1 MTEEITKKKIDPSKV
16 RKDMAYEQINKDE
29 LSFTHLFHELRG
41 YNFDFFKKDLFAG
54 IQVSLLT
61 IPQAMAYALVA
72 GLPLSAGLLAA
83 IFSTLI
89 GALSGS
95 SRFLIVGP
103 VNAIAILMQAGTSE
117 ILFAFYRDVT
127 GAAREMIILQIM
139 TQIALLAGIFQVLA
153 AIFKLGRLTQFVS
166 HSVVVGYLAGGAVAI
181 VVNQLFTFF
190 GIPVE
195 TGMHSLYERSVY
207 FFTHIGQF
215 QTQTLV
221 FGICSFCFLVILK
234 KWKRRLPAATIT
246 LGLSI
251 AVYAALHFTS
261 FHEWV
266 QNVEI
271 VGLSEEKFVLLPVFA
286 IPSINPAIVN
296 QLLSVAF
303 AVALLSIIETT
314 CTAKSIAA
322 TSGFPISINQEI
334 LAVGLSNLASSVTG
348 AMPVSIS
355 NARSS
360 LNLSSGARTKVSAIV
375 NVLSVS
381 LIIHFLGFLVNLIPL
396 ASLAAL
402 LFVTAAA
409 LVNYNQLLLC
419 LKSTSSDAFVLIAT
433 FLACMFFSLD
443 TAFYIGVMISITL
456 YLKKAALPQLI
467 EYAIDEAGEL
477 KSLDLAE
484 TYLQKPIRIIKV
496 EGELFFGSAD
506 VFYATLKSIA
516 EDDQTTKVIVLQL
529 KNARDFDGT
538 SCLAL
543 LQLHE
548 YLEKGK
554 RYLIA
559 CGMSGEVWEVMSN
572 SGIIQRLKKENL
584 FLFEEQQPHLYMQK
598 ALIRAKEL
606 LEMNTIPENFTKE
619 LSFQEIL
626 DHNPIYALQ
635 TSTLVSK

>member
-1 MTEEITKKKIDPSKV
+1 MVYEE
-16 RKDMAYEQINKDE
+16 INKDE
-29 LSFTHLFHELRG
+29 LSFTHLFNELRG
-41 YNFDFFKKDLFAG
+41 YNFEYFKKDLFAG
-54 IQVSLLT
+54 VQVSLLT

-72 GLPLSAGLLAA
+72 GLPLSAGLFAA
-83 IFSTLI
+83 IFSTLV
-89 GALSGS
+89 GALAGS

-117 ILFAFYRDVT
+117 ILYAFYRDVS
-127 GAAREMIILQIM
+127 GPAREIAALQIM
-139 TQIALLAGIFQVLA
+139 TQIALLAGVFQVIA

-190 GIPVE
+190 GIPVDA
-195 TGMHSLYERSVY
+195 GLHSLFERAVY
-207 FFTHIGQF
+207 FVTNIGKF
-215 QTQTLV
+215 QLQTLI
-221 FGICSFCFLVILK
+221 FGICSFCTLLLLK
-234 KWKRRLPAATIT
+234 RSKKGLPAATIM
-246 LGLSI
+246 LGLAI
-251 AVYAALHFTS
+251 AVYAAFNFTS
-261 FHEWV
+261 YYEWV

-271 VGLSEEKFVLLPVFA
+271 VGLSEEKFTLLPVF
-286 IPSINPAIVN
+286 SIPAINTGIIN

-322 TSGFPISINQEI
+322 TSGYPISINQEI
-334 LAVGLSNLASSVTG
+334 LSVGLANLASSFTG

-360 LNLSSGARTKVSAIV
+360 LNLSSGARTKISAIV
-375 NVLSVS
+375 NVISVS
-381 LIIHFLGFLVNLIPL
+381 LIIHLLGFLVNLIPL
-396 ASLAAL
+396 ATLAAL
-402 LFVTAAA
+402 LFITAAT

-419 LKSTSSDAFVLIAT
+419 LKSTSADALVLIAT
-433 FLACMFFSLD
+433 FLACIFFSLD
-443 TAFYIGVMISITL
+443 TAFYIGVMISIIF
-456 YLKKAALPQLI
+456 YLKKAAVPQLT
-467 EYAIDEAGEL
+467 EYAIDEDGEL

-506 VFYATLKSIA
+506 VFYTTLKSIA
-516 EDDQTTKVIVLQL
+516 EDDQTTKVIILQL

-543 LQLHE
+543 LQLQE

-584 FLFEEQQPHLYMQK
+584 FLFEEHHPHDYMQK
-598 ALIRAKEL
+598 ALLRAKEL
-606 LEMNTIPENFTKE
+606 LAACTMPETFTQE
-619 LSFQEIL
+619 LSFQEIASKS
-626 DHNPIYALQ
+626 IYAEAALQ
-635 TSTLVSK
+635 K